1 MVEESTL
8 LLILIAF
15 AIGYMFFGTLNC
27 VLSLAVLCRK
37 GTKLLMMRE
46 YLIVLSIFDL
56 GVLYSGL
63 LPNIME
69 TYDVIGDYSSDKQCK
84 LTKFFI
90 FFFLEGSSWMSVI
103 ITIERMVF
111 VLFPYLDRSK
121 RCQATSLVVLVTL
134 LIIIN
139 APMSILWKLEG
150 NNCNGSSILKNSYL
164 IKYSII
170 PSAIL
175 ILSNAVIT
183 YKLCTQS
190 APARGSPNL
199 QPVLLVFAISGFF
212 LMTTFPA
219 SIILNNIENPDSIL
233 LLFLRLLLS
242 TNNTFNFILYVIVS
256 KIFREELLLMLKWK
270 RPNETRLTQLRVV
283 SNTPM

>member
-8 LLILIAF
+8 FLVLIAF
-15 AIGYMFFGTLNC
+15 AIGYMFFGTLDC

-69 TYDVIGDYSSDKQCK
+69 AYGIIGDYSSDKQCK
-84 LTKFFI
+84 LTQFFI

-139 APMSILWKLEG
+139 APMSLLWKLEG
-150 NNCNGSSILKNSYL
+150 SICDGPSILKNSYF

-175 ILSNAVIT
+175 ILSNIVIT

-219 SIILNNIENPDSIL
+219 SIILNRTEHPDPIIF
-233 LLFLRLLLS
+233 LFVRLLLY
-242 TNNTFNFILYVIVS
+242 TNNTFNFILYILVS